1 VRFAAP
7 FFLLGTLL
15 ALAVGALLIGGAL
28 LLVRARRRFGDD
40 ARVTALVSGRTGPR
54 RALKAVL
61 LVLAL
66 ALAFLAAAQPQYG
79 RGTRRIPA
87 TNLDV
92 AIVLDFSKSMYARDV
107 KPSRIERA
115 KGEVATLVRELP
127 GARFGAVAFAG
138 EAMRFPLTSDGGAIA
153 QFFRQL
159 EPNDMPVGGTAIARA
174 LGAAQEVLRSD
185 PLAKKHQQVVLLITD
200 GEDLEGDPVS
210 VAAALAAD
218 HVPVHVVQI
227 GGRTPEPIPDVDET
241 GEMVGYRRDE
251 SGQPLMTSL
260 SAEGEATLTRIAE
273 AGGGSVVR
281 GSTGGTGIVEITRRL
296 RRLMTEELSEK
307 VETVYADVFHLP
319 LGLALLLLLV
329 ETVVRESARPRPRR
343 PVAPPLPRRARAR
356 SRAAVRA
363 DGAAR
368 AGVSLVV
375 GLFLGGAL
383 VHLPGCDARTDP
395 FVRHAPAVDQA
406 LEALDAGDAGAAVDQ
421 LARYLATGRCEA
433 GEIGAPETLS
443 QRPNATFDLG
453 LGLFRLGEQYGR
465 RFGEEEV
472 DAGAPDEAAIGQ
484 RGEQVRCALKIVRAI
499 SHDDGVPVE
508 LRARAHYLAGNLEF
522 LRRSYR
528 DAVTE
533 YDQAL
538 RLIPGRPDAGDS
550 IGEDAAW
557 NRSIALR
564 RIEDQPDAGPPDAG
578 PDAEPPPD
586 AGPDAAAPD
595 AGPDA
600 GSPPDAGPDA
610 GPPDAGPDAGGDAA
624 SPDGGGAVDAGAAP
638 SSAPDAGDAP
648 PPSPEPESAQDP
660 TQDERV
666 LDQLEEAPTLQQ
678 QDAQRR
684 ARRGRPAGRGM
695 ADK

>member
-1 VRFAAP
+1 MRFAAP

-343 PVAPPLPRRARAR
+343 PVAPPQPRRARAR
-356 SRAAVRA
+356 
-363 DGAAR
+363 AR
-368 AGVSLVV
+368 A
-375 GLFLGGAL
+375 
-383 VHLPGCDARTDP
+383 P
-395 FVRHAPAVDQA
+395 
-406 LEALDAGDAGAAVDQ
+406 
-421 LARYLATGRCEA
+421 
-433 GEIGAPETLS
+433 
-443 QRPNATFDLG
+443 
-453 LGLFRLGEQYGR
+453 R
-465 RFGEEEV
+465 R
-472 DAGAPDEAAIGQ
+472 
-484 RGEQVRCALKIVRAI
+484 
-499 SHDDGVPVE
+499 
-508 LRARAHYLAGNLEF
+508 
-522 LRRSYR
+522 
-528 DAVTE
+528 
-533 YDQAL
+533 
-538 RLIPGRPDAGDS
+538 
-550 IGEDAAW
+550 
-557 NRSIALR
+557 
-564 RIEDQPDAGPPDAG
+564 
-578 PDAEPPPD
+578 
-586 AGPDAAAPD
+586 
-595 AGPDA
+595 
-600 GSPPDAGPDA
+600 
-610 GPPDAGPDAGGDAA
+610 
-624 SPDGGGAVDAGAAP
+624 GGGAGRGGGARGGGPPPPARP
-638 SSAPDAGDAP
+638 PGDGGRRSTPRSSATARRGTPTTSPRRPPTAPGPLAAWPSPCSPRASRRRRSPRSTLTP
-648 PPSPEPESAQDP
+648 PPRPMATRPRPRGSGCCSGRPGSAGCPSPRPRARSATP
-660 TQDERV
+660 S
-666 LDQLEEAPTLQQ
+666 A
-678 QDAQRR
+678 RR
-684 ARRGRPAGRGM
+684 ARSRPCSPA
-695 ADK
+695 

>member
-1 VRFAAP
+1 MRFAAP
-7 FFLLGTLL
+7 LFLLGTLL
-15 ALAVGALLIGGAL
+15 ALAVGALLIVGAL

-54 RALKAVL
+54 RAFKGVL

-92 AIVLDFSKSMYARDV
+92 AIVLDYSKSMYARDV

-115 KGEVATLVRELP
+115 KAEVATLVRELP
-127 GARFGAVAFAG
+127 GARFAAVAFAG
-138 EAMRFPLTSDGGAIA
+138 EPIRFPLTSDGGAIA

-174 LGAAQEVLRSD
+174 LSAAQEVLRRD
-185 PLAKKHQQVVLLITD
+185 PLAQKHQQVVLLVTD

-210 VAAALAAD
+210 VATALATD

-241 GEMVGYRRDE
+241 GEIAGYRFDE
-251 SGQPLMTSL
+251 SGQPLTTSL

-281 GSTGGTGIVEITRRL
+281 SSTGGTGIVEVSRRL

-329 ETVVRESARPRPRR
+329 ETAVREAARPRPRR
-343 PVAPPLPRRARAR
+343 PVPPPPLQRTR
-356 SRAAVRA
+356 SRSQPAARNGAAVRA
-363 DGAAR
+363 LAS
-368 AGVSLVV
+368 VVV
-375 GLFLGGAL
+375 GLALVGAL
-383 VHLPGCDARTDP
+383 VHLSGCDSRTDP
-395 FVRHAPAVDQA
+395 FVRHAPAVEQA
-406 LEALDAGDAGAAVDQ
+406 LVAFEAGDAGAAVDLLQ
-421 LARYLATGRCEA
+421 RYLATGRCEA
-433 GEIGAPETLS
+433 GEIGAPESLGK
-443 QRPNATFDLG
+443 RPSATFDLG
-453 LGLFRLGEQYGR
+453 LGLFQLGEQFGR

-472 DAGAPDEAAIGQ
+472 DAGAPDEAALGQ
-484 RGEQVRCALKIVRAI
+484 RGEQVRCALKVVRAI
-499 SHDDGVPVE
+499 SRDDAVPVE
-508 LRARAHYLAGNLEF
+508 VRARAHYLAGNLEF

-564 RIEDQPDAGPPDAG
+564 RIEDQPDAGPPDGGPDAEPPDAG
-578 PDAEPPPD
+578 PDAEPPD
-586 AGPDAAAPD
+586 AGPDAE
-595 AGPDA
+595 
-600 GSPPDAGPDA
+600 PPDAGPDA
-610 GPPDAGPDAGGDAA
+610 GPPDGGPDAGGDSAP
-624 SPDGGGAVDAGAAP
+624 PDAGSGADAGADAEP
-638 SSAPDAGDAP
+638 DAPDAGGGTP
-648 PPSPEPESAQDP
+648 PPAPEPQQDP
-660 TQDERV
+660 TQDERT

-678 QDAQRR
+678 HDAQRR
-684 ARRGRPAGRGM
+684 ARQGRPVGPGM
-695 ADK
+695 TDK